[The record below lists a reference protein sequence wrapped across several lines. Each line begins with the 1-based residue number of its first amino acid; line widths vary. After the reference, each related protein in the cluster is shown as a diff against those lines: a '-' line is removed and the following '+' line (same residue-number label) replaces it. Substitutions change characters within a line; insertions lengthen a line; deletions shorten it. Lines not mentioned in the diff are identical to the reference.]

1 MVRDNHRPSPPAP
14 LPGGERGAKPD
25 HLLPSPHRGEG
36 SGVRRGRAD
45 EFVGRV
51 LEASIARFVT
61 ACFEL
66 ESAPPLGALVVT
78 DDTAPV
84 YAVVADVRT
93 EGREPG
99 RRPTPHGGPHDDRA
113 RVLEQNPHIPALL
126 QTTFEAAVAG
136 HNTGAG
142 PRPWLPDAPPPI
154 FARVREC
161 TDAEVCAFTASV
173 EFCSLVLA
181 AGPLADE
188 VLAACLRRAAAS
200 HPDPRDFLVRAG
212 KALAVELAAEP
223 HRLAALLR
231 RIRP

>member
-1 MVRDNHRPSPPAP
+1 MTTNGPTMLHSPRQIRNDPY
-14 LPGGERGAKPD
+14 
-25 HLLPSPHRGEG
+25 
-36 SGVRRGRAD
+36 
-45 EFVGRV
+45 VGRV
-51 LEASIARFVT
+51 LEASIARFVV

-78 DDTAPV
+78 DDAAPI

-93 EGREPG
+93 EGRDPG
-99 RRPTPHGGPHDDRA
+99 RRPTPHGGPDDDRA

-126 QTTFEAAVAG
+126 QTTFEALVTG
-136 HNTGAG
+136 HDAGAG

-154 FARVREC
+154 FARVRAC
-161 TDAEVCAFTASV
+161 TAAEVQTFTALL
-173 EFCSLVLA
+173 EFCPLLLA

-188 VLAACLRRAAAS
+188 VTAACLRRAAAA
-200 HPDPRDFLVRAG
+200 HPDPREFLVRAG

-223 HRLAALLR
+223 RRLAGLLR